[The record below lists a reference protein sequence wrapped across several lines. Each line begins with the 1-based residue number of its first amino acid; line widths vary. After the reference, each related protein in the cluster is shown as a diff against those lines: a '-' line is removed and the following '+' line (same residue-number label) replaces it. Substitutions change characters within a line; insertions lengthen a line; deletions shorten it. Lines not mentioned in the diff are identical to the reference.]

1 MRKFWIVLLSLGLIM
16 AFAMPA
22 WSADAKFSGSYYVV
36 GYHESNHSLKDDAA
50 RKTDASFKGETAN
63 FFAQRLRIQPEFK
76 IKEGL
81 TLVTR
86 FDALEKKWGDQTWSP
101 SASYDVT
108 NRISTGVANVRT
120 QENIEWERAYVDFT
134 TGIGRFLVGYQN
146 FMAWGTSF
154 ADTHI
159 TRPGIKYLL
168 PIGDLTIVAAWEKV
182 GEGSSTGTGTGQ
194 KNLFSEHDYN
204 IYDLGVMGKFK
215 GGEWGV
221 LVLHAHN
228 TLTDDAGMA
237 TGPAA
242 AAGGG
247 WKRSVFYVD
256 PYVKATFGPVYIEAE
271 AGYGWGDWYDYE
283 GTTRDVDLKAIGIYV
298 NAKVDLAPA
307 YVGIKFAWVR
317 GDDPN
322 TANEV
327 EGNVMASLLAGQ
339 VFNPCL
345 MMFNDD
351 LNTYLG
357 SYNGYATGT
366 NQPMTNFFDNAWL
379 YQIYGGFKFTP
390 KLELYASLS
399 MAKADEKPAAG
410 WVDTD
415 FGTEF
420 DVTLTYKIFDNLSYM
435 IGGGYWWVGDYFKGT
450 SATNK
455 IDDTYLLMHKLIL
468 TF

>member
-242 AAGGG
+242 AVGG
-247 WKRSVFYVD
+247 
-256 PYVKATFGPVYIEAE
+256 
-271 AGYGWGDWYDYE
+271 
-283 GTTRDVDLKAIGIYV
+283 
-298 NAKVDLAPA
+298 
-307 YVGIKFAWVR
+307 
-317 GDDPN
+317 
-322 TANEV
+322 
-327 EGNVMASLLAGQ
+327 
-339 VFNPCL
+339 
-345 MMFNDD
+345 
-351 LNTYLG
+351 
-357 SYNGYATGT
+357 
-366 NQPMTNFFDNAWL
+366 
-379 YQIYGGFKFTP
+379 
-390 KLELYASLS
+390 
-399 MAKADEKPAAG
+399 
-410 WVDTD
+410 
-415 FGTEF
+415 
-420 DVTLTYKIFDNLSYM
+420 
-435 IGGGYWWVGDYFKGT
+435 
-450 SATNK
+450 
-455 IDDTYLLMHKLIL
+455 
-468 TF
+468 